1 MKGELGENSHIKR
14 LIIVAAIRNGF
25 VKLSRVLFISEDF

>member
-1 MKGELGENSHIKR
+1 MKIATLKG
-14 LIIVAAIRNGF
+14 LIISAIRNGF